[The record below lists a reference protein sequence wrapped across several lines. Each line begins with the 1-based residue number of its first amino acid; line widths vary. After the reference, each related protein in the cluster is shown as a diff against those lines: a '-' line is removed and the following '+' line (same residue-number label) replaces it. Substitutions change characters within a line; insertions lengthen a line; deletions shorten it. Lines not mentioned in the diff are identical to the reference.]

1 MDTSPHNMRTLF
13 EQLGLPS
20 DQDSI
25 DRFVHETSPLEAAT
39 ALEAAPFWN
48 AAQSA
53 FLREAIEEDSDWAE
67 IVDELDAMLR
77 AKA

>member
-1 MDTSPHNMRTLF
+1 MDTSAHNLHTLF

-25 DRFVHETSPLEAAT
+25 DRFVREMPPLEAST
-39 ALEAAPFWN
+39 TLEDAPVWS
-48 AAQSA
+48 AAQAA
-53 FLREAIEEDSDWAE
+53 FLHEAIEEDSDWAE

-77 AKA
+77 AKK